1 MTYTDL
7 ELDGLKEIIN
17 IGGGHAATS
26 ISMMVDRRIDM
37 RVPEVE
43 ILSYEKLYQQILDEN
58 EEVYAIVSQIL
69 GDIRGVF
76 LFVLTDATADKLTE
90 FMVGTPEFDQ
100 EVKSSAVNE
109 LTNIVSNSFL
119 GAIGKFLDNQLI
131 SSLPMIQYDYFG
143 AVISSVYMALN
154 QFDDQV
160 MVIRNEFTYDE
171 DSLDASLFFIP
182 ETGVIE
188 KILTTLGI

>member
-7 ELDGLKEIIN
+7 QLDGLKEIIN

-26 ISMMVDRRIDM
+26 ISMMVNRKIVM

-43 ILSYEKLYQQILDEN
+43 ILSYEKLYQQLLAEN
-58 EEVYAIVSQIL
+58 EEVYAVVSQIL
-69 GDIRGVF
+69 GDVRGVF
-76 LFVLTDATADKLTE
+76 LFVLTNPAADKMTE
-90 FMVGTPEFDQ
+90 FMVGTTEFDE
-100 EVKSSAVNE
+100 EVKASAVNE

-119 GAIGKFLDNQLI
+119 GAIGKFLGNQLI
-131 SSLPMIQYDYFG
+131 SSLPIIQYDYFG
-143 AVISSVYMALN
+143 AIISSVYMALN
-154 QFDDQV
+154 QFDDHI

-171 DSLDASLFFIP
+171 DRLEASLFFIP
-182 ETGVIE
+182 ETGGIE

>member
-7 ELDGLKEIIN
+7 QLDGLKEIIN

-26 ISMMVDRRIDM
+26 ISMMVNRKIDM

-43 ILSYEKLYQQILDEN
+43 ILSYEKLYQQLLAEN
-58 EEVYAIVSQIL
+58 EEVYAVVSQIL
-69 GDIRGVF
+69 GDVRGVF
-76 LFVLTDATADKLTE
+76 LFVLTNPAADKMTE
-90 FMVGTPEFDQ
+90 FMVGTTEFDE
-100 EVKSSAVNE
+100 EVKASAVNE

-119 GAIGKFLDNQLI
+119 GAIGKFLGNQLI
-131 SSLPMIQYDYFG
+131 SSLPIIQYDYFG
-143 AVISSVYMALN
+143 AIISSVYMALN
-154 QFDDQV
+154 QFDDQI

-171 DSLDASLFFIP
+171 DRLEASLFFIP
-182 ETGVIE
+182 ETGGIE

>member
-7 ELDGLKEIIN
+7 QLDGLKEIIN

-26 ISMMVDRRIDM
+26 ISMMVNRKIDM

-43 ILSYEKLYQQILDEN
+43 ILSYEKLYQQLLAEN
-58 EEVYAIVSQIL
+58 EEVYAVVSQIL
-69 GDIRGVF
+69 GDVRGVF
-76 LFVLTDATADKLTE
+76 LFVLTNPAADKMTE
-90 FMVGTPEFDQ
+90 FMVGTTEFD
-100 EVKSSAVNE
+100 EDVKASAVNE

-119 GAIGKFLDNQLI
+119 GAIGKFLGNQLI
-131 SSLPMIQYDYFG
+131 SSLPIIQYDYFG
-143 AVISSVYMALN
+143 AIISSVYMALN
-154 QFDDQV
+154 QFDDHI

-171 DSLDASLFFIP
+171 DRLEASLFFIP
-182 ETGVIE
+182 ETGGIE

>member
-7 ELDGLKEIIN
+7 QLDGLKEIIN

-26 ISMMVDRRIDM
+26 ISMMVNRKIDM

-43 ILSYEKLYQQILDEN
+43 ILSYEKLYQQLLAEN
-58 EEVYAIVSQIL
+58 EEVYAVVSQIL
-69 GDIRGVF
+69 GDVRGVF
-76 LFVLTDATADKLTE
+76 LFVLTNPAADKMTE
-90 FMVGTPEFDQ
+90 FMVGTTEFDE
-100 EVKSSAVNE
+100 EVKASAVNE

-119 GAIGKFLDNQLI
+119 GAIGKFLGNQLI
-131 SSLPMIQYDYFG
+131 SSLPIIQYDYFG
-143 AVISSVYMALN
+143 AIISSVYMALN
-154 QFDDQV
+154 QFDDHI

-171 DSLDASLFFIP
+171 DRLEASLFFIP
-182 ETGVIE
+182 ETGGIE